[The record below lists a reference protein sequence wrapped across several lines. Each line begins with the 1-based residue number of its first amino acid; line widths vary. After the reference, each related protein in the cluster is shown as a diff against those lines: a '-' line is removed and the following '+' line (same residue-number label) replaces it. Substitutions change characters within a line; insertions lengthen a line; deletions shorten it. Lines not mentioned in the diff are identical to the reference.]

1 MPTLNSNEIT
11 RVYGDVGTTAS
22 GVAITAATERTGDYA
37 FAANGGLQV
46 ANFSFTSTAAGSGGD
61 VINLTCLPLNA
72 VVVGIAVQPN
82 AGFGGHASAAITLKV
97 DTIAVGSALTV
108 NTGGSSVTNG
118 YFSGNGLKVSGAGLV
133 TMTQNAQAFA
143 ADIAVEGQVFY
154 FIDGK

>member
-1 MPTLNSNEIT
+1 MATLNSNEIT
-11 RVYGDVGTTAS
+11 RVYGSTTSIDA
-22 GVAITAATERTGDYA
+22 TTERTGDYA

-61 VINLTCLPLNA
+61 VINLTCLPKDA
-72 VVVGIAVQPN
+72 VVVGIAVQPG
-82 AGFGGHASAAITLKV
+82 AGFGGHASSAITLKV
-97 DTIAVGSALTV
+97 DSVTVGSALTI
-108 NTGGSSVTNG
+108 NTSSSSVTNG

-154 FIDGK
+154 FVDGK